1 MKINEAE
8 QKVGITRKN
17 IRFYEQQG
25 LLNPSRNLSNGYR
38 EYSSEDILILQK
50 IKLLRKLGI
59 PIEEIKKL
67 QSHYLT
73 LDDCLHRH
81 LITLERESKNLDTM
95 QKFCHKLLTENVNL
109 ETMDVEQLLI
119 DMDNME
125 EGGTRFMNIQNKDL
139 KSLKRN
145 ALTAAVIF
153 ILFMLMFIGFI
164 LWVFIKDSDMPALA
178 LVILAGSPVICIGGT
193 LLALRER
200 LKEIE
205 GGELDEA
212 SKY

>member
-1 MKINEAE
+1 
-8 QKVGITRKN
+8 
-17 IRFYEQQG
+17 
-25 LLNPSRNLSNGYR
+25 
-38 EYSSEDILILQK
+38 
-50 IKLLRKLGI
+50 
-59 PIEEIKKL
+59 
-67 QSHYLT
+67 
-73 LDDCLHRH
+73 
-81 LITLERESKNLDTM
+81 
-95 QKFCHKLLTENVNL
+95 
-109 ETMDVEQLLI
+109 
-119 DMDNME
+119 
-125 EGGTRFMNIQNKDL
+125 MNIQNKDL

-178 LVILAGSPVICIGGT
+178 LVILGGSPVICIGGT

-200 LKEIE
+200 FKEIE